1 MSLLHD
7 YNESLYIGDAQ
18 QIFYA
23 GLDATNRAMCFQAKR
38 KTTQNGVDTMAIYN
52 GFTSKAAAKRA
63 LAESGFTFGAALASP
78 ESNPKVFK
86 NMKSGVM
93 TSPLHLAPANLSGF
107 NTCAMASEGCKAACL
122 HTAGNPAYMP
132 NKTKARIA
140 RTLAYFKARKAFVAL
155 VAFEIES
162 LAIKAGKADMQA
174 GVRLNATSDI
184 PWESVALTVN
194 NKPVASLIEA
204 FPNVE
209 FYDYTKVTKRAL
221 KHAAGLLPQNYHITF
236 SKTESNDSDV
246 ARVLEAGGNVAVVF
260 DKLPESYMGFPV
272 INGDETDFRP
282 SDDKGVVVGL
292 KAKGDAKADE
302 SGFVVR
308 IANKYAKALA
318 NGKRIAYT

>member
-1 MSLLHD
+1 
-7 YNESLYIGDAQ
+7 
-18 QIFYA
+18 
-23 GLDATNRAMCFQAKR
+23 MCFQAKR
-38 KTTQNGVDTMAIYN
+38 KTTQNGVDKMAIYN

-93 TSPLHLAPANLSGF
+93 TSPLHLAPADLSGF
-107 NTCAMASEGCKAACL
+107 NTCAMASAGCKAACL

-162 LAIKAGKADMQA
+162 LAIKAGKANMQA

-194 NKPVASLIEA
+194 NKPVKSLIEA
-204 FPNVE
+204 FPDVE
-209 FYDYTKVTKRAL
+209 FYDYTKVLKRAI
-221 KHAAGLLPQNYHITF
+221 KWAKGLLPQNYHITF
-236 SKTESNDSDV
+236 SKTESNDYQVDQV
-246 ARVLEAGGNVAVVF
+246 IEAGGNVAVVF
-260 DKLPESYMGFPV
+260 DKLPATYKGLPV
-272 INGDETDFRP
+272 IDGDETDFRP
-282 SDDKGVVVGL
+282 IDPKGVIVGL
-292 KAKGDAKADE
+292 KPKGDAKTD
-302 SGFVVR
+302 STGFVV
-308 IANKYAKALA
+308 KTLA
-318 NGKRIAYT
+318 TA